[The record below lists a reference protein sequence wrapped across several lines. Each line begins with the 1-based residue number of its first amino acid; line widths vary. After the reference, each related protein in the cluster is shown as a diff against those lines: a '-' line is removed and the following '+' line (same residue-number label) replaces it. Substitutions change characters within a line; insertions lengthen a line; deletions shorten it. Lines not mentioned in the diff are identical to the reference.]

1 MDIGEV
7 VRGCLDVVRTH
18 HVRMDAN
25 YVTLLVN
32 VLCIEGLGRQ
42 MMPEYNILDS
52 AKPMLEAHRML
63 GTDALSSAPPPP
75 TRPLP

>member
-1 MDIGEV
+1 
-7 VRGCLDVVRTH
+7 
-18 HVRMDAN
+18 VRMDAN

-52 AKPMLEAHRML
+52 AKPMLEAHRVL
-63 GTDALSSAPPPP
+63 GTRKLSGALPKSPAIRLIQSVCLLMFAKF
-75 TRPLP
+75 RPR